1 MRTPLLLIAPLALLT
16 ACSSGSSRP
25 PESLRATTTPSV
37 SPSAT
42 QAVSQPP
49 TTASSGAPAASGPA
63 AAVPAGTAT
72 TSAAPLSTRAPGR
85 PAASK
90 ATAAGQYT
98 YTSSGTVTV
107 GATPQDAAGTQTL
120 TISALKDDVQHSTL
134 HSDDTGDTEQDVVVR
149 DTGSYGASLKLTSPA
164 FSKEFRPATAVL
176 LVPDPAVV
184 GRSWSWS
191 ATSTDGATH
200 VSASNK
206 LVRTETL
213 TIGGTKVSTVVLQTH
228 LVLSGDVWYDAQLT
242 VWWAPAYR
250 LPVKTHTVGKGS
262 YSGIPFKTD
271 VTAVMKSVEP
281 S

>member
-16 ACSSGSSRP
+16 ACSSGSSTRP
-25 PESLRATTTPSV
+25 QSLGTTPT
-37 SPSAT
+37 PSAT
-42 QAVSQPP
+42 AATGSAP
-49 TTASSGAPAASGPA
+49 TTTSTSAPGGPATSSPA
-63 AAVPAGTAT
+63 AAGSAGAVT

-98 YTSSGTVTV
+98 YTSSGSVTV

-120 TISALKDDVQHSTL
+120 TISALKGGVQHSRL

-176 LVPDPAVV
+176 LAPDPAVV

-200 VSASNK
+200 VSTSNT

-213 TIGGTKVSTVVLQTH
+213 TIGGTQVSTVVLQTH
-228 LVLSGDVWYDAQLT
+228 LVLTGDVRYDAQLT

-262 YSGIPFKTD
+262 YGGIPFKTD